1 MFIPLL
7 IFGSAYQYINIQ
19 RRRRILIESGKY
31 DKNSIINTYMICPLL
46 MKVDSLF
53 QFNIDNLLYG
63 SSNVYYTKKGQG
75 IKLIMY
81 NGSEKTAYNIFV
93 ED

>member
-1 MFIPLL
+1 
-7 IFGSAYQYINIQ
+7 
-19 RRRRILIESGKY
+19 
-31 DKNSIINTYMICPLL
+31 MICPLL